1 MTTALQCVIRKGMT
15 QDILSG
21 IDTIVPAD
29 GLAKKLSLGRPLNI
43 KLGFDPTAPDLH
55 LGHAVVLRKMRDF
68 QQAGHN
74 IIVIIGDFTA
84 RIGDPTGRNVTRP
97 PLTHDQV
104 VENAATYVAQLS
116 KVLDVSKIQVRFNAE
131 WLGQM
136 KFDDLIKLVSH
147 VTLGQMMQRHDFRTR
162 YEEGKAIAMHE
173 LLYPILQGYDSVMI
187 DADVEIG
194 GTDQLFNCMVGKM
207 LQDAMG
213 KKYSQVVVCMPLLR
227 GLDGHEKMSKSK
239 HNYISLTEDA
249 ENMFGKTMSIPDDLL
264 PEYIDLATHFSADE
278 KAHLKAEL
286 ASGQA
291 NPVEIKKAVARA
303 IVTTYHSAEVAAE
316 AQDAFARKVQKKSLH
331 DDDFMPR
338 TLADCGL
345 TPAATL
351 LDVCQAVLPD
361 KSRSELRR
369 LAEGGGVKING
380 EKVGDLTIPLTKA
393 APLPFNL
400 QIGKRDLFRLT
411 A

>member
-1 MTTALQCVIRKGMT
+1 MT

-29 GLAKKLSLGRPLNI
+29 GLAKKLALGRPLNI

-55 LGHAVVLRKMRDF
+55 LGHAVVLGKMRDF
-68 QQAGHN
+68 QKAGHN

-97 PLTHDQV
+97 PLTSEQV
-104 VENAATYVAQLS
+104 IENANTYVAQLS
-116 KVLDVSKIQVRFNAE
+116 KVLDISKVQIRFNAE
-131 WLGQM
+131 WLGSM
-136 KFDDLIKLVSH
+136 KFDEVIKLVSN

-162 YEEGKAIAMHE
+162 YEEGKPIAMHE

-194 GTDQLFNCMVGKM
+194 GTDQLFNCMVGKT

-213 KKYSQVVVCMPLLR
+213 KKYAQVVVCMPLLR
-227 GLDGHEKMSKSK
+227 GLDGQDKMSKSK
-239 HNYISLTEDA
+239 NNYIGLTEDA
-249 ENMFGKTMSIPDDLL
+249 ENMFGKTMSIPDELL
-264 PEYIDLATHFSADE
+264 TEYIDLATNFTAME
-278 KAHLKAEL
+278 KAQMKAEL
-286 ASGQA
+286 ASGQS
-291 NPVEIKKAVARA
+291 NPVEVKKAIARN
-303 IVTTYHSAEVAAE
+303 IVTTYHDADAAVA
-316 AQDAFARKVQKKSLH
+316 AQDAFARKVQKKAFS
-331 DDDFMPR
+331 DDDFLPHA
-338 TLADCGL
+338 LSDAGL
-345 TPAATL
+345 TDTATL

-361 KSRSELRR
+361 KSRGELRR

-380 EKVGDLTIPLTKA
+380 EKVGDLTVAITNA

-400 QIGKRDLFRLT
+400 QIGKRDLFRIT